1 VAMGGAAQIKVTG
14 TSAAREI
21 DLLLDAV
28 DAACPGR
35 PLSVLQVGARIAP
48 VNKAERNWR
57 NLVATKFGARARFTG
72 LDIEAGDNVDL
83 VSDICGDPAALDR
96 ALAGTRFDLV
106 VCEHVLEHVPAPW
119 RAAAAIQALLAP
131 GGHLLVAVP
140 WVHAHHARP
149 DDYWRMSFAGVAL
162 LFDALEVVGLFY
174 TGTAAGL
181 DVAYRVTRGERVEL
195 SPAIGAVEQGLFQL
209 TLDHAENK
217 DLLARQPG
225 QRMPLSRVYMPAML
239 VNVIARKPLLGAR
252 HSSDAS

>member
-1 VAMGGAAQIKVTG
+1 MAMRDPAQIKVVG

-21 DLLLDAV
+21 DILLDAV
-28 DAACPGR
+28 DTACAGR
-35 PLSVLQVGARIAP
+35 PVSVLQVGARIAP

-57 NLVATKFGARARFTG
+57 NLVAAKYAARARFTG
-72 LDIEAGDNVDL
+72 LDIEAGDNVDI
-83 VSDICGDPAALDR
+83 VFDICGDPAALDR
-96 ALAGTRFDLV
+96 GLAGARFDLI

-119 RAAAAIQALLAP
+119 RAAAAMRSLLAP

-162 LFDALEVVGLFY
+162 LFEGLKVAGLFY

-181 DVAYRVTRGERVEL
+181 DVAYRVTRGEVVEL

-225 QRMPLSRVYMPAML
+225 QRLPLSRVYMPAML
-239 VNVIARKPLLGAR
+239 VNVIMRKG
-252 HSSDAS
+252 S